1 MTLNNHIPAPEI
13 GIYPNL
19 MWMSSSSI
27 KLLPTFLQE
36 PQECWKLVVGH
47 EEITD
52 LYVSPTQP
60 TDVCLVEED
69 IVIVLRQSGSELS
82 YCYSLLHFPIVLRSG
97 TVAKV
102 ILTRKKDQSKILFF
116 DAQTHL

>member
-1 MTLNNHIPAPEI
+1 
-13 GIYPNL
+13 
-19 MWMSSSSI
+19 MSSSSI
-27 KLLPTFLQE
+27 KLLPAFLQE

-60 TDVCLVEED
+60 ADVCLVEED
-69 IVIVLRQSGSELS
+69 IVIVLRQSGCELS